1 MPANEHALL
10 GCPGTGKVAEGRTP
24 ANLATGP
31 PVPREMEKNCECH
44 YQIAIVCN
52 CCRKGENPTKGHLR
66 SPRPMLINLPTILL
80 PVRALSV
87 SFYGPLNQDLDD
99 DCRSMSLMMRG
110 GGGCTVVE
118 QVTLNNGRKTKSYAL
133 PSPLKQRPLPFPHY
147 PADDPDKDLPKR
159 D

>member
-1 MPANEHALL
+1 MSANEHALL
-10 GCPGTGKVAEGRTP
+10 GCSGTGKVPEGRTP

-31 PVPREMEKNCECH
+31 PVPWEMEKNCECH

-110 GGGCTVVE
+110 GGGGRTSYSE
-118 QVTLNNGRKTKSYAL
+118 QWKENKVIRPSFSFETKT
-133 PSPLKQRPLPFPHY
+133 PPLPPLSGRR
-147 PADDPDKDLPKR
+147 PG
-159 D
+159 

>member
-10 GCPGTGKVAEGRTP
+10 GCPGTGKVPEGRTP

-110 GGGCTVVE
+110 GGVYRGRTSYSE
-118 QVTLNNGRKTKSYAL
+118 QWKENKVIRPSFSFETKT
-133 PSPLKQRPLPFPHY
+133 PPLPPLSGRR
-147 PADDPDKDLPKR
+147 PG
-159 D
+159 

>member
-10 GCPGTGKVAEGRTP
+10 GCPGTGKVPEGRTP

-52 CCRKGENPTKGHLR
+52 CYRKEENPTKGHLR

-80 PVRALSV
+80 PHTLSV

-99 DCRSMSLMMRG
+99 DCRSMSVMMRG
-110 GGGCTVVE
+110 VKKE
-118 QVTLNNGRKTKSYAL
+118 EKVTLNNERKTKSYAL
-133 PSPLKQRPLPFPHY
+133 PSPLKQGPPPSPLSGQRPG
-147 PADDPDKDLPKR
+147 
-159 D
+159 